1 MVDKP
6 PKLYK
11 PFKSKVKNK
20 KYSVYVKSDNKK
32 GYKIVSFGD
41 NRYEQFK
48 DKIGDY
54 SHLDHKDPK
63 RKKAYYARH
72 GKEAVK
78 DSPKYF
84 SHKYLW

>member
-6 PKLYK
+6 QLYK

-41 NRYEQFK
+41 ARYSQFF
-48 DKIGDY
+48 DRLGSY
-54 SHLDHKDPK
+54 SHLDHNDPK

-72 GKEAVK
+72 GREAKK